1 MITSDHFQ
9 GRGLGAELVRRLA
22 QIARDEKLDR
32 VEAIITSDNLAMQH
46 LAQKMGARLTPTS
59 DGKVKAE
66 IDLS

>member
-22 QIARDEKLDR
+22 QIVRDEKLDR
-32 VEAIITSDNLAMQH
+32 VEAIITSDNQAMQH
-46 LAQKMGARLTPTS
+46 LAQRWGALSPTS

-66 IDLS
+66 IDL